1 MTSIIKLQ
9 VLSGAMDESP
19 PAYLLQVDDVKILL
33 DCGWDE
39 KFNMEF
45 IKEIKRLI
53 LCYISYYCYINLF
66 ASGIFIKLMQF

>member
-19 PAYLLQVDDVKILL
+19 PCYILQVDDVRIML

-45 IKEIKRLI
+45 IKEMRR
-53 LCYISYYCYINLF
+53 F
-66 ASGIFIKLMQF
+66 

>member
-9 VLSGAMDESP
+9 ALSGAMDETP
-19 PAYLLQVDDVKILL
+19 PCYILQVDDVRILL

-45 IKEIKRLI
+45 IKEMRRLF
-53 LCYISYYCYINLF
+53 N
-66 ASGIFIKLMQF
+66 